1 MTNAIG
7 HFPMSTITARSNEYH
22 TITCYSETPGQLG
35 SPLRFFVSFLFLFC
49 FFFVS
54 FLFLFCFFFVSF
66 LFLFCFFFVSFLF
79 LFCFFFVSFLFLFCF
94 FLSSLLPFFVLSRF
108 SIIMNGDPVLL
119 KPEGT
124 LRTITFGGSGGI
136 HEDSNHQVLKAPL
149 KHNTQGCN
157 QDVLAYVAG
166 TEEYSEESIAREK
179 LIYQSLPNNDPNIL
193 KCLGITEIGIQFP
206 FLQHGDIRTYLKFH
220 SIDAATKD
228 RWIQNAID
236 AVITIHACGVIHCD
250 ISPRNFLVS
259 DDLSIQMCDFAGSQ
273 INGLKWLA
281 EEEI

>member
-1 MTNAIG
+1 
-7 HFPMSTITARSNEYH
+7 
-22 TITCYSETPGQLG
+22 
-35 SPLRFFVSFLFLFC
+35 
-49 FFFVS
+49 
-54 FLFLFCFFFVSF
+54 
-66 LFLFCFFFVSFLF
+66 
-79 LFCFFFVSFLFLFCF
+79 
-94 FLSSLLPFFVLSRF
+94 
-108 SIIMNGDPVLL
+108 MNGDPVLL

-179 LIYQSLPNNDPNIL
+179 LVYQSLPNDDPNIL
-193 KCLGITEIGIQFP
+193 KCLGITERGIQFP
-206 FLQHGDIRTYLKFH
+206 FLQHGDIRTYLKSH
-220 SIDAATKD
+220 SIDTATKD

-259 DDLSIQMCDFAGSQ
+259 DDLSIQVCDFAGSQ

-281 EEEI
+281 EEETRYRLPLPPSCPRSIVSDLFALGSLIYEISTGTCPFPELDDDEIEKRYASQIFPSLDTLKYGKVISKCWRLQYPSAEMLKSDIRHLHKPSTLDTNEITPSLICCTLVMLS